1 MYQGLHCS
9 KYLLGQNV
17 YIPANT
23 SQALIEGNLTSAF
36 NVISHSDD
44 LTPGCGKYAYRS
56 ICHSAYPLCRKGR
69 TMPKLICQEVCFS
82 ILVTINN
89 YIYIHFYCYVRTVNC
104 WRTIYVIK
112 STQLLK
118 NIICLAVLFICL
130 IVHLYQR
137 LIVLNLVLRNQ
148 KLKKVIFLI
157 QCKIHNYIRNK
168 CFVFQMK
175 SVIGD

>member
-69 TMPKLICQEVCFS
+69 TVPKLICQEVCFS
-82 ILVTINN
+82 VLVKINNYVLVTIN
-89 YIYIHFYCYVRTVNC
+89 ICFCCYVRTVNC
-104 WRTIYVIK
+104 WKTIYAIR
-112 STQLLK
+112 SMQLLK

-130 IVHLYQR
+130 IVHLYR
-137 LIVLNLVLRNQ
+137 RPIVLNLVLRNQ
-148 KLKKVIFLI
+148 KSKKVIVLI
-157 QCKIHNYIRNK
+157 
-168 CFVFQMK
+168 
-175 SVIGD
+175 

>member
-82 ILVTINN
+82 VLVTINN
-89 YIYIHFYCYVRTVNC
+89 YICFCCCVRTVSC
-104 WRTIYVIK
+104 WRTIYAIK

-137 LIVLNLVLRNQ
+137 PIVLNLVLRNQ

-157 QCKIHNYIRNK
+157 Q
-168 CFVFQMK
+168 
-175 SVIGD
+175 